1 VPRSPNCHIE
11 TPRVLGKFDVVR
23 CKVKLCGIAD
33 VRSGLRLGHAV
44 TGAPP
49 SFDTHLYLC
58 QYRHV
63 LGHAYRAVYAVS
75 IGDAIYVVHAFQK
88 KSKAGIV
95 GACCA
100 RDGWERA
107 PRPMQSDRRHCRAQ
121 YPARV
126 LA

>member
-1 VPRSPNCHIE
+1 MPRSPNCHIE

-63 LGHAYRAVYAVS
+63 PGHAYRAVYAVS
-75 IGDAIYVVHAFQK
+75 TGDAIYVVHAFQK
-88 KSKAGIV
+88 KSKAGI
-95 GACCA
+95 ATA
-100 RDGWERA
+100 K
-107 PRPMQSDRRHCRAQ
+107 SDVELVRQRLKQLRNEVKNAEKKS
-121 YPARV
+121 P
-126 LA
+126 